1 MATITENLLTAKA
14 NFAQQLAD
22 LSANP
27 KPSYT
32 VDGKSYSWGEYLK
45 FLIDAMASIDLQIQQ
60 EEGPEEVVISGV
72 L

>member
-1 MATITENLLTAKA
+1 MATISENLTTAKT

-32 VDGKSYSWGEYLK
+32 VDGKSYQWGEYLK
-45 FLIDAMASIDLQIQQ
+45 FLTDSMAAVNAAIVAN
-60 EEGPEEVVISGV
+60 EGPSETCIDGYT
-72 L
+72 